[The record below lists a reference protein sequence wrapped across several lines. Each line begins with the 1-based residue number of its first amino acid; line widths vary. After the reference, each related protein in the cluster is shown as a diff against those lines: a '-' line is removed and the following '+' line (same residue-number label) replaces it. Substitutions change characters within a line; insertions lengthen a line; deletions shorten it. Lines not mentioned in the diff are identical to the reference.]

1 MDIGISRRPRILG
14 LGEPTHQE
22 DVLLELRNDVF
33 RRLVEQDGYRV
44 LAIESDCLLATAVD
58 DYVTQGTGTLDEALE
73 RGFSH
78 GWGGDSAPN
87 RALLTWMRD
96 VNADRPA
103 GERLRFA
110 GADGPLEI
118 TGPESPRA
126 ALTWINEYLGRPCGA
141 ERLEALLG
149 DDQRWTNPATMFDP
163 TASVGQSADARE
175 LRLLADDLVAR
186 LEMDTPGLIAATSRD
201 EWDRARLYART
212 AQGLL
217 RYHHGMADSSPLRVD
232 RLLGVRDSMM
242 AANILAAA
250 EWGRTLVFMHNSH
263 LQRTKSSMRLNFDLR
278 PRWWCAG
285 ALLDARVGDDYAFV
299 ATAVGTIRHHEVGT
313 PPPDT
318 IEGML
323 YARPGDRFPA
333 DPREVAAQ
341 NPVARTSEW
350 FGYAPLD
357 PAELAAIDGLVFVRD
372 CTGS

>member
-1 MDIGISRRPRILG
+1 MDIGISTRPRILG

-44 LAIESDCLLATAVD
+44 LAIESDCLLATIVD
-58 DYVTQGTGTLDEALE
+58 DWVTGGDGELGAVLE

-78 GWGGDSAPN
+78 GWGGESGPN
-87 RALLTWMRD
+87 RALLTWMREW
-96 VNADRPA
+96 NEGRPA

-126 ALTWINEYLGRPCGA
+126 ALTGLNDYLGRPCPA
-141 ERLEALLG
+141 DRLDALLG
-149 DDQRWTNPATMFDP
+149 DDQRWTDPATMMDP
-163 TASVGQSADARE
+163 SASIGRSAGARE
-175 LRLLADDLVAR
+175 LRLLADDLVAL
-186 LEMDTPGLIAATSRD
+186 LEMDTPGLIAASSRD
-201 EWDRARLYART
+201 AWDRARLYART

-232 RLLGVRDSMM
+232 RLLGVRDSMI
-242 AANILAAA
+242 AANVLAAA
-250 EWGRTLVFMHNSH
+250 EWGPTLAFLHNSH
-263 LQRTKSSMRLNFDLR
+263 LQRGKASMRLNADLR
-278 PRWWCAG
+278 PRWWSAG

-299 ATAVGTIRHHEVGT
+299 ATAVGAIRHHGVGT

-323 YARPGDRFPA
+323 YARPGDRFSAGPG
-333 DPREVAAQ
+333 ELAAAF
-341 NPVARTSEW
+341 PVARVSEW

-357 PAELAAIDGLVFVRD
+357 PAELTAIDGLVFVRD
-372 CTGS
+372 CVRS